1 MTDHAPTSSEIAE
14 TLRDNWVWFLILGIV
29 LIIVGAFAIAAP
41 LASSIA
47 VTLVLAIAL
56 IVGGAAQAI
65 QAFRVQSSGAFIW
78 HLLVAIAAI
87 LGGIAIYIHPLIGT
101 LALTL
106 VIATVFLMQG
116 IFQLLLA
123 LNLRRHK
130 GWLWLLASGG
140 VSILVAVMIFNGFP
154 GSAAFV
160 LGILAGISIAFNGWS
175 YIAIALAAKDAEPA
189 V

>member
-1 MTDHAPTSSEIAE
+1 MTDHVPSSTEITE
-14 TLRDNWVWFLILGIV
+14 TLHDNWVWFLILGIV
-29 LIIVGAFAIAAP
+29 LIIVGVFAVAAP

-65 QAFRVQSSGAFIW
+65 QAFRVQSSSAFIW

-106 VIATVFLMQG
+106 VVAAVFLMQG
-116 IFQLLLA
+116 IFQLLLG
-123 LNLRRHK
+123 LNLRRNK
-130 GWLWLLASGG
+130 GWLWIVGAGA
-140 VSILVAVMIFNGFP
+140 VSILVALMIFTGFP
-154 GSAAFV
+154 ASAVYV
-160 LGILAGISIAFNGWS
+160 LGILAGVAIAFNGWS
-175 YIAIALAAKDAEPA
+175 YVAIALAAKNVEPA
-189 V
+189 I